1 MPTELVATWFGAFE
15 MDGDRVLRTYLAP
28 ADTAALVERMRV
40 RRSGVRVPEEER
52 LLAGALPGAHV
63 TRDRRLVTP
72 SVTLAVIGTAPPT
85 AKGQGI
91 DPALRRAVFLAV
103 AETALAEAWDPSIH
117 VEEAVRSMT
126 DLDSVRNLVGERLVS
141 WSSRDMPPSE
151 EGPEDA
157 SRAARSLEEGIAP
170 DPTRAPEEPELLEAR
185 RKLARLYRT
194 IAEVRDDLDVA
205 VSAALP
211 RRAPNVSAL
220 LGPLLAARMLSQAG
234 GLARLA
240 RLPASTVQMLGAE
253 KAFFDHLRGRAPP
266 PRHGLLF
273 LHPTIQGAPRRQRG
287 KLARALAGKVAIA
300 ARLDLAGADVR
311 PELKASYE
319 ARRAEVRAQAPGP
332 GKPGR
337 GRHVARRTPGA
348 GSRTRGTD

>member
-15 MDGDRVLRTYLAP
+15 MDGDRVLRSFLAP
-28 ADTAALVERMRV
+28 PEVAALADRMR
-40 RRSGVRVPEEER
+40 RRRLGEKVPEEEA
-52 LLAGALPGAHV
+52 LLAATSEGPHT
-63 TRDRRLVTP
+63 TRDRRLT
-72 SVTLAVIGTAPPT
+72 SERVTLHDPIAPPPGP
-85 AKGQGI
+85 ASVGVN
-91 DPALRRAVFLAV
+91 PALRRQLFLEV

-141 WSSRDMPPSE
+141 WSGRDMPPSE
-151 EGPEDA
+151 EGADDA
-157 SRAARSLEEGIAP
+157 GGAARSLEEGVAP
-170 DPTRAPEEPELLEAR
+170 DAARSPEEPELREAR
-185 RKLARLYRT
+185 RQLARLYRSISAT
-194 IAEVRDDLDVA
+194 RDDLETAVA
-205 VSAALP
+205 SAMP

-220 LGPLLAARMLSQAG
+220 LGPLLAARMISQAG

-240 RLPASTVQMLGAE
+240 RLPSSTVQMLGAE
-253 KAFFDHLRGRAPP
+253 KAFFDHLRGHAPP

-300 ARLDLAGADVR
+300 ARLDLAGAPIH
-311 PELKASYE
+311 PELQAAYE
-319 ARRAEVRAQAPGP
+319 ARRAEVRAAAPGP

-337 GRHVARRTPGA
+337 RKGDRTERARAR
-348 GSRTRGTD
+348 

>member
-1 MPTELVATWFGAFE
+1 MPTELIATWFGAFE
-15 MDGDRVLRTYLAP
+15 VDGDRLLRSYLAP
-28 ADTAALVERMRV
+28 SDPPSLADRMR
-40 RRSGVRVPEEER
+40 RRRNGERVPEEDA
-52 LLAGALPGAHV
+52 LLGASVGPHV
-63 TRDRRLVTP
+63 TRDRRLTNA
-72 SVTLAVIGTAPPT
+72 SVTLAASATPPPGAST
-85 AKGQGI
+85 VGV
-91 DPALRRAVFLAV
+91 DPALRRALFLEV
-103 AETALAEAWDPSIH
+103 AEAMLADAWDPSIH

-151 EGPEDA
+151 EGAEDA
-157 SRAARSLEEGIAP
+157 AGAARSLEEGIAP
-170 DPTRAPEEPELLEAR
+170 EPTRSPEEPELLEAR
-185 RKLARLYRT
+185 RKLARLYRSIST
-194 IAEVRDDLDVA
+194 VRDELEGAVA
-205 VSAALP
+205 AALP

-220 LGPLLAARMLSQAG
+220 LGPLLAARMISQAG

-300 ARLDLAGADVR
+300 ARLDLAGAEVR
-311 PELKASYE
+311 PELKAAYE
-319 ARRAEVRAQAPGP
+319 ARRADVRAQAPGP

-337 GRHVARRTPGA
+337 GRAGRRDGRPDHEPRSG
-348 GSRTRGTD
+348 RR

>member
-15 MDGDRVLRTYLAP
+15 VDGDRVLRSFLAP
-28 ADTAALVERMRV
+28 VDAASLVDRMR
-40 RRSGVRVPEEER
+40 RRRAGGRVPEEEA
-52 LLAGALPGAHV
+52 LLASVGAAPHLTP
-63 TRDRRLVTP
+63 DRRLTTP
-72 SVTLAVIGTAPPT
+72 TVRLGATGAPPP
-85 AKGQGI
+85 
-91 DPALRRAVFLAV
+91 DPRSLGVDGSLRRHIFLEV
-103 AETALAEAWDPSIH
+103 AEEALAEAWDPSIH

-126 DLDSVRNLVGERLVS
+126 DLDSVKNLVGERLAS
-141 WSSRDMPPSE
+141 WTSRDMPPSD
-151 EGPEDA
+151 EGPDDA
-157 SRAARSLEEGIAP
+157 AGAARSLEEGISP

-185 RKLARLYRT
+185 RELARLYRS
-194 IAEVRDDLDVA
+194 IASVRDELEAAVA
-205 VSAALP
+205 SALP
-211 RRAPNVSAL
+211 RRAPNVAAL
-220 LGPLLAARMLSQAG
+220 LGPLLAARMISQAG

-300 ARLDLAGADVR
+300 ARLDLAGAPIR
-311 PELKASYE
+311 PELKAAYE

-337 GRHVARRTPGA
+337 GRSAERRGPP
-348 GSRTRGTD
+348 RGDGPVRRD